1 LLQYSILQ
9 HYEVCK
15 TPLLDVTQSLKAA
28 CSFAILDNK
37 DNVGYI
43 YVLGIPYMT
52 GRISV
57 DSEEYITNVRLLS
70 IGCSLSKRPFFQEG
84 YLVQTEFTTDSDI
97 KKGELDFNRRLIAI
111 YKFNNNEK
119 FWGLEKP
126 IRKEILYPEQ
136 DKMKNICEKI
146 KKEKYYLS
154 LQEGDKYLIGEF
166 LYLWNSLEEL
176 VRKETKNNNFMR
188 GISTLVQ
195 QENIL
200 YEKNRREIDRLRNFR
215 NTLVHETSKIKN
227 EQLEI
232 EIDNL
237 KKILKELNI
246 SYQ

>member
-1 LLQYSILQ
+1 
-9 HYEVCK
+9 
-15 TPLLDVTQSLKAA
+15 
-28 CSFAILDNK
+28 
-37 DNVGYI
+37 
-43 YVLGIPYMT
+43 M
-52 GRISV
+52 
-57 DSEEYITNVRLLS
+57 
-70 IGCSLSKRPFFQEG
+70 
-84 YLVQTEFTTDSDI
+84 
-97 KKGELDFNRRLIAI
+97 
-111 YKFNNNEK
+111 
-119 FWGLEKP
+119 
-126 IRKEILYPEQ
+126 
-136 DKMKNICEKI
+136 
-146 KKEKYYLS
+146 
-154 LQEGDKYLIGEF
+154 IGEF

>member
-1 LLQYSILQ
+1 MLQYSILQ

-119 FWGLEKP
+119 FKFLTYK
-126 IRKEILYPEQ
+126 
-136 DKMKNICEKI
+136 KI
-146 KKEKYYLS
+146 KTYGDLS
-154 LQEGDKYLIGEF
+154 DLFFGILAKRHEQRDPR
-166 LYLWNSLEEL
+166 LEEKFGYIPYL
-176 VRKETKNNNFMR
+176 NSSLFEET
-188 GISTLVQ
+188 
-195 QENIL
+195 E
-200 YEKNRREIDRLRNFR
+200 
-215 NTLVHETSKIKN
+215 
-227 EQLEI
+227 LERDI
-232 EIDNL
+232 L
-237 KKILKELNI
+237 KKAI
-246 SYQ
+246 SIFSKGGR